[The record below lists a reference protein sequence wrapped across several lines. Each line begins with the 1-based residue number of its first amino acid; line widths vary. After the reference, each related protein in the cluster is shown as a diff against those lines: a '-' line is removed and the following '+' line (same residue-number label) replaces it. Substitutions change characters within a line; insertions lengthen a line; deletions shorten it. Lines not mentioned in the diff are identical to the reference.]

1 VRRTSPLSTSARS
14 TDGRSAFGRIL
25 ICRTDNIGDVVL
37 TLPLAG
43 YLKQRFPQARIDLLC
58 RAYVAPAM
66 RHSRHLDRVITL
78 EASDDLARL
87 FAEGDYDTVIFA
99 FPDRRLARAAQA
111 ARVPNRVGTS
121 HRVYHWF
128 TCNRLARFSRAKSDL
143 HEAQLNFLLLRP
155 LGIDHVPTLAE
166 IPHLYGLAA
175 PQRAAVDALL
185 APGRRHVI
193 LHPKSNGSAREWPLT
208 HFTALA
214 RDLGSDPGSDPAMR
228 LFVTGSAAE
237 GVLLAAQA
245 PALLA
250 LPNVENLCGRLDLD
264 ELLALIGACDGLV
277 ACSTGPMHLSAALGR
292 PTLGLFPPIKPMDP
306 GRWAPLG
313 ALAEV
318 AVARQPCAGC
328 TDSAT
333 CSCMGSITPQD
344 VAARVRAWG
353 GAAARRG
360 VG

>member
-1 VRRTSPLSTSARS
+1 
-14 TDGRSAFGRIL
+14 
-25 ICRTDNIGDVVL
+25 
-37 TLPLAG
+37 
-43 YLKQRFPQARIDLLC
+43 
-58 RAYVAPAM
+58 
-66 RHSRHLDRVITL
+66 
-78 EASDDLARL
+78 
-87 FAEGDYDTVIFA
+87 
-99 FPDRRLARAAQA
+99 
-111 ARVPNRVGTS
+111 
-121 HRVYHWF
+121 
-128 TCNRLARFSRAKSDL
+128 
-143 HEAQLNFLLLRP
+143 
-155 LGIDHVPTLAE
+155 
-166 IPHLYGLAA
+166 
-175 PQRAAVDALL
+175 
-185 APGRRHVI
+185 
-193 LHPKSNGSAREWPLT
+193 
-208 HFTALA
+208 
-214 RDLGSDPGSDPAMR
+214 
-228 LFVTGSAAE
+228 
-237 GVLLAAQA
+237 

-353 GAAARRG
+353 SAAARRG
-360 VG
+360 VA